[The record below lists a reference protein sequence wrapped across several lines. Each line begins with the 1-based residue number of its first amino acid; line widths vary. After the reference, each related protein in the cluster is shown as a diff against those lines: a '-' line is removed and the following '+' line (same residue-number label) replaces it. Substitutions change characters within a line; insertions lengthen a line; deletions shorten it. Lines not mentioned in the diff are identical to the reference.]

1 MDGRFTTVP
10 VVDTASFDQWLL
22 MNTRALARLSPLVAT
37 LLLAGCDRIPDIE
50 LAQGEA
56 QGTTYHIKW
65 WSEDAPAHGDIEADL
80 TRVLTRI
87 DENIST
93 YRDDS
98 WLSRFNDSRSTDWQ
112 AAPPGVIHLLQV
124 AQRVHER
131 SQGCYDPTVAP
142 LFALWG
148 FQNEHFR
155 VPSDAEIRDV
165 MAHTGLEHV
174 EIDADAG
181 KIRKTIPELS
191 IDLSSMG
198 EGYSVDQ
205 IAAMLESHG
214 IHNYLAELGG
224 DMRIRGAKP
233 DDTPWRVGIEA
244 PNPGE
249 RRAGHV
255 VTVTDRDGLSLNT
268 SGTYR
273 RYFDDDGHAYGHILD
288 PRSGTPATHA
298 LVSATVFGTEAAV
311 SDAWATTMLCLGRED
326 GTQVAN
332 REGLPVYLI
341 ERHGDHEFS
350 DSRTKALRET
360 NQLTLE

>member
-1 MDGRFTTVP
+1 MNIRAP
-10 VVDTASFDQWLL
+10 ASV
-22 MNTRALARLSPLVAT
+22 TSAVIAA
-37 LLLAGCDRIPDIE
+37 LLLAGCDRIPEIE

-65 WSEDAPAHGDIEADL
+65 WSEDAPDRGDIDADL
-80 TRVLTRI
+80 TRVLRKI
-87 DENIST
+87 DQDIST

-98 WLSRFNDSRSTDWQ
+98 WISRFNDSRTTDWQ
-112 AAPPGVIHLLQV
+112 AAPPEVIHLLQIARMV
-124 AQRVHER
+124 NER

-142 LFALWG
+142 LFDLWG
-148 FQNEHFR
+148 FQNENFQ
-155 VPSDAEIRDV
+155 VPTDAAIREAMTHV
-165 MAHTGLEHV
+165 GLEHL

-214 IHNYLAELGG
+214 IHDYLAELGG

-233 DDTPWRVGIEA
+233 DDEPWRVGIET
-244 PNPGE
+244 PTPGE
-249 RRAGHV
+249 RRTGNV
-255 VTVTDRDGLSLNT
+255 VTVNDRQGLSLNT

-273 RYFDDDGHAYGHILD
+273 RYFDDSGHAYGHIID
-288 PRSGTPATHA
+288 PRSGTPVTHD
-298 LVSATVFGTEAAV
+298 LVSATVFGHEAAV
-311 SDAWATTMLCLGRED
+311 SDAWATTMLCLGREQ
-326 GTQVAN
+326 GTEVAD

-341 ERHGDHEFS
+341 ERRGEKDFT
-350 DSRTKALRET
+350 DSRTKALSET
-360 NQLTLE
+360 DRLTLK